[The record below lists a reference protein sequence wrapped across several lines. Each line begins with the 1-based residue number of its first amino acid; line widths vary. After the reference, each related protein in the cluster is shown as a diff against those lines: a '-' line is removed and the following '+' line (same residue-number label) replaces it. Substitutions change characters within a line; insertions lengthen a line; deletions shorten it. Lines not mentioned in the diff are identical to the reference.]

1 MVKNEGREG
10 GESVKPGAQAPR
22 IAKQKFAGAR
32 EVGDSFNIS
41 RCRPLSR
48 ADVLF

>member
-10 GESVKPGAQAPR
+10 SESVKPGAQAPR

-32 EVGDSFNIS
+32 EVGNSFKYFA
-41 RCRPLSR
+41 LSP
-48 ADVLF
+48 ALAG